1 VFKNVIINKYLKLR
15 SVATDMRK
23 VVVIGGGA
31 SGLFASYASACK
43 GNQTILLEKNEKL
56 GKKIYITGKGRC
68 NLTSSV
74 SIEEF
79 FNNVVSNP
87 KFLYSAINNLSPKDT
102 MLLFENNGLK
112 LKIERGNRVFPL
124 SDKASDVT
132 KTMERLIV
140 SNGVDVRLN
149 TTVNDILIEDGCVK
163 GVNTDKGKISC
174 DSVIICTGGIS
185 YPLTGSTG
193 DGYRFA
199 KELGH
204 SITDIKP
211 ALVGIELV
219 GNDFLQMQGLA
230 LKNVKLTAKH
240 NNKSVYEDFG
250 ELLFTHFGI
259 SGPIVLSCSSK
270 INKLNVSDVEL
281 FIDLKPA
288 LDEQTLDKRLLREF
302 AENNVKNL
310 SNVMRSLLPSSLINC
325 VMRQARLYRDKKCC
339 EITAVERRNLLFAI
353 KSLSFRVS
361 KLRPVK
367 EAIITSGGVNV
378 KEISPKTMESKLI
391 KGLFFAGEV
400 LDVDAFTGGFNLQ
413 LAFSTGYTAG
423 LNS

>member
-1 VFKNVIINKYLKLR
+1 
-15 SVATDMRK
+15 MRK

-112 LKIERGNRVFPL
+112 LKTERGNRVFPL

-132 KTMERLIV
+132 KTMERLII

-163 GVNTDKGKISC
+163 GVNTDKGRITC

-193 DGYRFA
+193 DGYKFA
-199 KELGH
+199 KALGH

-240 NNKSVYEDFG
+240 NNKSVYENFG
-250 ELLFTHFGI
+250 ELLFTHFGV

-325 VMRQARLYRDKKCC
+325 VMHQARLYRDKKCC
-339 EITAVERRNLLFAI
+339 EITAVERKNLIFAI
-353 KSLSFRVS
+353 KNLSFRVS

>member
-1 VFKNVIINKYLKLR
+1 
-15 SVATDMRK
+15 MRK